1 MHLPIISTQPQ
12 NFRHVPK
19 LISFYTHNTS
29 LHYPFVSKTHIYIVW
44 LIHNLSIIYK
54 ELRNNATSPIARGMY
69 MCMEMECKRGD
80 KRIAFEGGR
89 TWEKKR
95 GRPPRD

>member
-1 MHLPIISTQPQ
+1 MCQNSSPSTRTIPPCIIHLSEKYMREKILKK
-12 NFRHVPK
+12 N
-19 LISFYTHNTS
+19 Y
-29 LHYPFVSKTHIYIVW
+29 VW

-69 MCMEMECKRGD
+69 MCMEMECKRGET
-80 KRIAFEGGR
+80 RTAFEGGR